1 MRVFVFTSTVNM
13 LNSDIV
19 NEKLK
24 NSTKKNPEINNSRYI
39 ETEIMLIT
47 ILHNSL
53 SLFFFHSVREK
64 DIAYI
69 YKIVSL

>member
-53 SLFFFHSVREK
+53 SLFFFSFR
-64 DIAYI
+64 A
-69 YKIVSL
+69 